1 MTKSCSL
8 FLQVKAGVD
17 VLTLKR
23 KYKEMAVT
31 LHPDKCKVRGHCLV
45 LCVMLAG
52 GLLYRTFCK
61 VLTTL
66 ASV

>member
-1 MTKSCSL
+1 M
-8 FLQVKAGVD
+8 D

-45 LCVMLAG
+45 LCIVLAG

-66 ASV
+66 ASL

>member
-1 MTKSCSL
+1 MTKRCFL

-31 LHPDKCKVRGHCLV
+31 LHPDKCKVRGHSLV

-52 GLLYRTFCK
+52 GLLYCTFCK
-61 VLTTL
+61 DRTAL
-66 ASV
+66 ASL